1 MLFGKKLRKLR
12 EEKGLI
18 LRRVAALLDIDTA
31 TLSKIELGD
40 RRAKREY
47 LPILS
52 QLYNVELEELE
63 RLWLADKVF
72 GIIEDEVQGLNVLKE
87 AETIYITQKKKS
99 NEIYRK

>member
-1 MLFGKKLRKLR
+1 MLFGKKLRRLR

-40 RRAKREY
+40 RRAKRGY

-72 GIIEDEVQGLNVLKE
+72 GIIENEAQGLNVLKE